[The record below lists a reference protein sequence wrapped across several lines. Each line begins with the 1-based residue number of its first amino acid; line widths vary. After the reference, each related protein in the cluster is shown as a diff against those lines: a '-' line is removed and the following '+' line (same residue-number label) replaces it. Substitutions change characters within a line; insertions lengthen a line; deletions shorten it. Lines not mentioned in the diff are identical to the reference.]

1 MNKVTL
7 ESIQKAFGSFSTV
20 WVLLFYSLS
29 FQVKVSIGLFCAA
42 VKEPNV
48 NSYKTIA

>member
-29 FQVKVSIGLFCAA
+29 FQVKVSIGCPTAE
-42 VKEPNV
+42 KEPNE